1 MENNIN
7 NIPIEFLT
15 CNGCRQ
21 NSSNKRKRSITT
33 DDTLFNDELEIIE
46 LDFLS
51 ESVVEVLENAQSN
64 SDFHFHCGIN
74 IRNYDGS
81 NKDLASEI
89 VEQIENADKY
99 NWIYNRQYN

>member
-1 MENNIN
+1 NDKN
-7 NIPIEFLT
+7 NIPTKFLT
-15 CNGCRQ
+15 CNCCHQ
-21 NSSNKRKRSITT
+21 KSSNKRKRSITT
-33 DDTLFNDELEIIE
+33 DDTLFNDELKIVE

-51 ESVVEVLENAQSN
+51 ESVAEILENALSN

-74 IRNYDGS
+74 IRNYNGS

-89 VEQIENADKY
+89 IKQIENVDEY